1 MKKIIIIL
9 IFTLILTNVSFAEII
24 TRTYYFDEPVL
35 TPDSIY
41 TRIEITD
48 GVVVGTPGYP
58 AFPYRGISLLI
69 PQNENITNV
78 LIEKGNEIDLG
89 EHIVYPIQRSVPIS
103 DTSGYE
109 FTEPDPEIYGS
120 SEPFPAKQ
128 NTDFSTH
135 YLAGYSIGFLS
146 ITPFTYIPITGELSY
161 FEEIT
166 VIVETEYSD
175 VAATAADKFLCENP
189 EIEKRLKILVE
200 NYDDKDAFYNITKER
215 PDSAYDYIIVT
226 SEEYADDFQP
236 LADFHSRQGYRTK
249 IELIESILTN
259 YTGVDDQDKLRNYFI
274 EQYEEEQNYMQ
285 YVLLGGDS
293 APDDPSNNIIPH
305 RGLYVNYYC
314 YIDYDI
320 PADMYYACLDRTS
333 APGDGPDWN
342 NDNDDMWGEPD
353 EADLLAEFYIGR
365 ICVNNSTDIS
375 NFINK
380 TILYSETPVV
390 DGINSAL
397 LVGELLWGPPQY
409 PTYTYGGTY
418 MNELIGGCSN
428 NGYTTV
434 GIPIDW
440 DISTLYEMDGNWTSS
455 DLYGQLNLGPNLLCH
470 LGHGNPTHCLNIDNS
485 DLTTYHIT
493 NDGITHNF
501 INGYSQACYSG
512 SMDNWHFNGYYG
524 PDCFAEKI
532 STMET
537 AAVTFIANSR
547 YGWGETGGTDGAS
560 QIFNREWIDAFF
572 DDGVYSIG
580 GANQV
585 SKEHAIPFIEA
596 EQVVRWCCYEL
607 NVFGDPSLELWTD
620 YPDSIFAEYHEK
632 LFLGE
637 QTIEIGANCGTG
649 RVALHFN
656 NEIIAKGDL
665 SEGTAVL
672 NIFNP
677 PADTGTATLSI
688 WSHNYYLYED
698 EIPVMYPTYVV
709 LEPDS
714 ILINQQTEV
723 TVSVY
728 QINGAPFKSVNV
740 EVYGP
745 GVFGDVTS
753 GRTDENGVCV
763 LNFGAEY
770 GGDEFVR
777 IRGWKTDDYF
787 YLFDEAI
794 VVTGG
799 LDLTNPD
806 LTVTSYI
813 GLCDTFTMNFPG
825 ILHSYV
831 EEEGCMLW
839 ARVNNNDWQ
848 STTEDSME
856 IIPEELGT
864 VTGIITK
871 SLYNIYAEEFPIL
884 EEVYGT
890 VSGVVCD
897 TNGVVVQYA
906 QIKIC
911 TIEGDSVI
919 VIDSL
924 STDSNGHY
932 ESCILFPVGEYL
944 FMVDMFGY
952 EHYEQTHLIGYGDN
966 TIDLE
971 IVSFE
976 TWYTVECMITFENG
990 DPGIATVKIYKNDDY
1005 CLIKTL
1011 ECISYGSFALFY
1023 VDLVNYTYL
1032 FKIEAHGYEVL
1043 DTVVVV
1049 EEDMTILFELEPH
1062 DYVRVVPDEYTTIQ
1076 EAINHSYC
1084 VDGDT
1089 ILVLPGTYSE
1099 NVNYLGKNI
1108 TVGSLFLTTKD
1119 NSYISQTIISGDSGS
1134 VVTFENGE
1142 DTTAILTGFTITHGS
1157 GKLVE
1162 IDGEIRYSGGGIYS
1176 LNSTPSLRHLI
1187 IKENTADEGAGIYFC
1202 DFPMSTM
1209 STPIKIKSCLIFNNT
1224 ASICGGGIFVHGPD
1238 AELTNCSLINNHS
1251 ENQGGAIFAGWL
1263 NINLVNCIIWDNSQQ
1278 QGTFCYFDIGVNDTV
1293 TISYSDIEDGEAG
1306 VEIHG
1311 SGTLNWGDGNI
1322 EANPCFADTANGDY
1336 SLTWNDTDRSPC
1348 IDTGDPNTE
1357 WDVDGTP
1364 PDMGAIPAIPH
1375 NYDQRT
1381 LHEGWNWFSF
1391 PVLDTVTAQADTAL
1405 EVLDSI
1411 LENMEICRS
1420 DTASVWWNGLEWVN
1434 NIGDLS
1440 SVDGYKIQMNAQDTL
1455 PISGF
1460 IENSDAVITLEA
1472 DAEYGNWI
1480 GYFIE
1485 HSMKPQ
1491 DAFTQVWDKLT
1502 YIKAQNWTILF
1513 DKQQQAQPPAI
1524 CPTVDYGKSYVVG
1537 VSEDCSFTWGCGL
1550 QEDPYTK
1557 SGTII
1562 FSYQEQADYMP
1573 IFVDSTEAVTGIDE
1587 IGVFLED
1594 ECIGASVVEGFPV
1607 FVPAYIE
1614 DEDSTGNKDFNE
1626 LTFQVATYGKG
1637 GKRSIPAFVY
1647 NETQNTFVKEPV
1659 ILDAKS
1665 YAIVRLGA
1673 GEGIEFP
1680 KEFTLYQNY
1689 PNPITNSTTISF
1701 IPSPGVENSEIKIY
1715 NIRGQLIKTIVPV
1728 TNDKCPMTKVVWDG
1742 KDENGKLVGN
1752 GIYFYKVISG
1762 KKSAVKKMILL
1773 R

>member
-1 MKKIIIIL
+1 MKKIISIL
-9 IFTLILTNVSFAEII
+9 IFTLVLTSVSFAEII

-35 TPDSIY
+35 TPDSIF

-58 AFPYRGISLLI
+58 ALPYRGISFLL

-109 FTEPDPEIYGS
+109 FTEPDPDIYGS

-135 YLAGYSIGFLS
+135 YLAGYSVGFLA
-146 ITPFTYIPITGELSY
+146 ITPFSYIPVTGELYY
-161 FEEIT
+161 FESIT
-166 VIVETEYSD
+166 VTVETAFNE
-175 VAATAADKFLCENP
+175 AAETAANKFLFKNP
-189 EIEKRLKILVE
+189 QIDKRLKILVE

-226 SEEYADDFQP
+226 SEEYSDDFQP
-236 LADFHSRQGYRTK
+236 LADFHSRQGYQTK
-249 IELIESILTN
+249 IELIGYILIN
-259 YTGVDDQDKLRNYFI
+259 YTGFDNQDKLRNYFI
-274 EQYEEEQNYMQ
+274 DQYSQSPFQ
-285 YVLLGGDS
+285 FVLLGGDS
-293 APDDPSNNIIPH
+293 APDNPSENIIPH
-305 RGLYVNYYC
+305 RGLFADLGVGLTE
-314 YIDYDI
+314 YDI
-320 PADMYYACLDRTS
+320 PADMYYSCLDRTL
-333 APGDGPDWN
+333 APGSGPDWN
-342 NDNDDMWGEPD
+342 NDNDDRWGEPN

-380 TILYSETPVV
+380 TILYSENPVADEV
-390 DGINSAL
+390 QSAL
-397 LVGELLWGPPQY
+397 LVGEKLCGPPQY
-409 PTYTYGGTY
+409 PTYTWGGTH
-418 MNELIGGCSN
+418 MNELIGGCGN

-434 GIPIDW
+434 GIPLDW
-440 DISTLYEMDGNWTSS
+440 YISTLYDMNGIWDS
-455 DLYGQLNLGPNLLCH
+455 DSLFTLLSLGPNILCH
-470 LGHGNPTHCLNIDNS
+470 DGHSNVEYCMKIYNS
-485 DLTTYHIT
+485 DLTTSNIR
-493 NDGITHNF
+493 NNGINHNF
-501 INGYSQACYSG
+501 FNGYTHGCYSG
-512 SMDNWHFNGYYG
+512 SFDNRKSDMTYVD
-524 PDCFAEKI
+524 DCFAEKI
-532 STMET
+532 STMPT
-537 AAVTFIANSR
+537 AATTFVANSR
-547 YGWGETGGTDGAS
+547 YGLFYPGGTNGPS
-560 QIFNREWIDAFF
+560 QIFHREWIDVFF
-572 DDGVYSIG
+572 DDEIFSIA
-580 GANQV
+580 GANQK
-585 SKEHAIPFIEA
+585 SKEHAIPFIESDVA
-596 EQVVRWCCYEL
+596 VRYCCYEL
-607 NVFGDPSLELWTD
+607 NAFGDPALELWTD
-620 YPDSIFAEYHEK
+620 YPDYILATYHEN

-637 QTIEIGANCGTG
+637 QTFEITGANCDTG

-665 SEGTAVL
+665 SEGKAVL
-672 NIFNP
+672 TIFNP

-698 EIPVMYPTYVV
+698 EIPVIYPAYVV
-709 LEPDS
+709 LDPNS

-728 QINGAPFKSVNV
+728 QINGTPFKSVNV

-753 GRTDENGVCV
+753 GITDDNGVCV
-763 LNFGAEY
+763 LNFGADY

-777 IRGWKTDDYF
+777 IRGWKPDDYF

-813 GLCDTFTMNFPG
+813 GLCDTFAINFPG

-831 EEEGCMLW
+831 EEESCMLW

-856 IIPEELGT
+856 IIPEESGT

-871 SLYNIYAEEFPIL
+871 SRYNIYAEEFPIL

-952 EHYEQTHLIGYGDN
+952 EHYEETHLIGYGDN

-976 TWYTVECMITFENG
+976 TWYTVEGMITFENG

-1043 DTVVVV
+1043 DTVVVI

-1062 DYVRVVPDEYTTIQ
+1062 DYVRVVPDEYPTIQ

-1099 NVNYLGKNI
+1099 NVNYIGKNI
-1108 TVGSLFLTTKD
+1108 TVASLFLTTQD
-1119 NSYISQTIISGDSGS
+1119 TSYISQTVIDGGSNGS

-1142 DTTAILTGFTITHGS
+1142 DTNAILSGLTITQGS
-1157 GKLVE
+1157 GRLVE
-1162 IDGEIRYSGGGIYS
+1162 KDGEIRSYGGGIYS
-1176 LNSTPSLRHLI
+1176 LNSTPSLSNLI
-1187 IKENTADEGAGIYFC
+1187 IRENVADIGAGIC
-1202 DFPMSTM
+1202 VDWDATSSPVPVT
-1209 STPIKIKSCLIFNNT
+1209 IKSCLIT
-1224 ASICGGGIFVHGPD
+1224 ADTAYASGGGIFVSVCD
-1238 AELTNCSLINNHS
+1238 AEIINCSLTKNYS
-1251 ENQGGAIFAGWL
+1251 VYKGGAIGASGL
-1263 NINLVNCIIWDNSQQ
+1263 NMDIVNCILWDNSQQ
-1278 QGTFCYFDIGVNDTV
+1278 QGTFCYFALGVNDTV

-1306 VEIHG
+1306 IEING
-1311 SGTLNWGDGNI
+1311 DGTLIWGDGNI
-1322 EANPCFADTANGDY
+1322 TTNPLFADDY
-1336 SLTWNDTDRSPC
+1336 SLAWNDTVRSPC
-1348 IDTGDPNTE
+1348 IDTGNPNTV
-1357 WDVDGTP
+1357 WDEDNTP
-1364 PDMGAIPAIPH
+1364 PDMGSIPAITH
-1375 NYDQRT
+1375 NYDCRI
-1381 LHEGWNWFSF
+1381 LNEGWNWFSF
-1391 PVLDTVTAQADTAL
+1391 PVLDTLSPQADTAL
-1405 EVLDSI
+1405 TVLALILSNLEEVLFESYEPVI
-1411 LENMEICRS
+1411 
-1420 DTASVWWNGLEWVN
+1420 WWNPQIPGWQN
-1434 NIGDLS
+1434 DIGDFR

-1460 IENSDAVITLEA
+1460 LEDSDAVITLEA
-1472 DAEYGNWI
+1472 EAEYGNWI
-1480 GYFIE
+1480 GYFLGYSQMP
-1485 HSMKPQ
+1485 H
-1491 DAFTQVWDKLT
+1491 DAFAEVWDTLT
-1502 YIKAQNWTILF
+1502 YIKAEDWAMF
-1513 DKQQQAQPPAI
+1513 KKQGQWWGAYG
-1524 CPTVDYGKSYVVG
+1524 TVDYGKSYVVG
-1537 VSEDCSFTWGCGL
+1537 CSDDCSFTWGFGL
-1550 QEDPYTK
+1550 QKDPYTK
-1557 SGTII
+1557 SETIV
-1562 FSYQEQADYMP
+1562 FFYQEQADYMP
-1573 IFVDSTEAVTGIDE
+1573 IFVDSTEAVVGIDE
-1587 IGVFLED
+1587 IGVFLGD

-1607 FVPAYIE
+1607 FIPAYSE
-1614 DEDSTGNKDFNE
+1614 DEDSIGTKDYGE
-1626 LTFQVATYGKG
+1626 LTFQVATYSKNE
-1637 GKRSIPAFVY
+1637 KRIIPAFVY
-1647 NETQNTFVKEPV
+1647 HNLIDAFVKEPI
-1659 ILDAKS
+1659 ILDNKS
-1665 YAIVRLGA
+1665 YAIVRLGTGA
-1673 GEGIEFP
+1673 GIEFP

-1689 PNPITNSTTISF
+1689 PNPIISSTTISF
-1701 IPSPGVENSEIKIY
+1701 IPSPEAENSEIKIY
-1715 NIRGQLIKTIVPV
+1715 NIKGQLVKKLEIQ
-1728 TNDKCPMTKVVWDG
+1728 NTKGKINRIEWSG
-1742 KDENGKLVGN
+1742 KDNNGRKVGN

-1762 KKSAVKKMILL
+1762 KKSAIKKMVLL